1 MARASAASFA
11 FVGAFGRVVKDV
23 TERKAAR
30 SAKSPAKV
38 EEQAR
43 PTISPDLANRAGLAD
58 RLSGSYIQGRDQSS
72 TRVIRYRLAAAY
84 QAPGGPEGRR
94 SSVTI
99 RGWITD
105 DGAAARPLAR
115 GLLAALRVGV
125 SCGLLFGRCRPQGD
139 APLAS
144 ASAAEARGADKVGKS
159 PDAYASE
166 APAGSPGAEASDM
179 SEGASPCLCASLLV
193 APAFCAAGV
202 AIAAAQNAAH
212 TTPLIPAATAAR
224 PRSRP

>member
-23 TERKAAR
+23 TERKAAL

-84 QAPGGPEGRR
+84 QAPGGRR

-115 GLLAALRVGV
+115 GLFAALRVGV

-166 APAGSPGAEASDM
+166 APAGSPSAEASDM
-179 SEGASPCLCASLLV
+179 SEGASPCHCASLLV
-193 APAFCAAGV
+193 APTFCAAGV